1 MYLYSAAQDP
11 YVFPLGKD
19 QGVETSTVYNIYQD
33 TKGYVWFASE
43 TGLIQYDGNVSIQY
57 SHPDYDAGAGTGIR
71 EDVYGRIW
79 YTTFRGQIFYVENDT
94 LHCLAI
100 HKPSRFTPIGIT
112 KKYMFAFS
120 DTDLHIYDLKDL
132 RRVKT
137 IKSTSDYIQHTTS
150 DSAHFYYTQL
160 HSVFKVD
167 DDLQLSSVHLNA
179 RGSNSTYKVYSYG
192 GKIYVLLIREHVN
205 YLYVFDF
212 DFKLLSTQL
221 LPIEG
226 SINDLVFYHDELFII
241 GSKGLDIFSISK
253 EGIPEVSGSISM
265 FKHENVSSMIKDIQG
280 NYWISTLWG
289 GVNMI
294 PDIHNRRYQLP
305 GEIPICLTGNKNN
318 LWVSTHRGSIYTFDF
333 RSSTLRN
340 SYMNPRRDGIYFMHY
355 DSLSRMLMYSSKGFY
370 LLNTNTYRV
379 VDYNQYA
386 VKSIIRL
393 DDNYLLAGTSLELV
407 MMRSPV
413 SSTPISS
420 KWDSLFNSRRND
432 RSSVFSQL
440 THKVWIKSIAYD
452 QQSHTAYA
460 IEDNRLYRITP
471 NGIARVNVS
480 KRSIVFFDLCFHK
493 HELYVLSADG
503 EVYILIDGDLQ
514 LVPLLYQNKK
524 VSVLKMKSFPQGLL
538 FSTGNSLFLKSDGQ
552 QLQKIRIRSRDFTI
566 LDYYARG
573 KDIILSTHD
582 GIIKI
587 PFSISVKEEYV
598 PGFFIR
604 SLMANGNPISIE
616 GHQELSSDVD
626 EIEIHFSLLD
636 FSKRAHED
644 LFYQINSGV
653 WVQIPAGQSRL
664 IFPSLASGDYIIR
677 FRASDVVFPQFISF
691 TILKPLWRQ
700 PWFILILTLSIFLF
714 VYIYYRWQVGILRNQ
729 IQLLNDK
736 VQLEKDLGKMA
747 LTSIKSQMNPHFF
760 YNALNTIQAY
770 IFTNDKKNA
779 SGYLAKFS
787 TLTRMILDMSEKE
800 WVTLSEE
807 VNALSLYLELENMR
821 FTEKIQFEIKYND
834 LDTDGIRLPSM
845 LIQPYVEN
853 AVKHGLLH
861 KLKDRELKIVFY
873 VQLEVLYIRI
883 EDNGIGRQ
891 RAQEIRS
898 THSSGHASFSTKAN
912 ERRLDI
918 LNRMRNRKVSVEF
931 TDLRD
936 SNGHASGT
944 IVTLCIPIDIYGS

>member
-19 QGVETSTVYNIYQD
+19 QGVESSTVYNIYQD

-112 KKYMFAFS
+112 KKHLFAFS
-120 DTDLHIYDLKDL
+120 DTDLHIYDLKGL

-167 DDLQLSSVHLNA
+167 DDLQVSSIQLSS
-179 RGSNSTYKVYSYG
+179 RDISYTYKVYSYG
-192 GKIYVLLIREHVN
+192 GKIYVLSIHENVN
-205 YLYVFDF
+205 HLHVFDYT
-212 DFKLLSTQL
+212 FKLLSTHL

-226 SINDLVFYHDELFII
+226 SINDLVFYNYDLFII
-241 GSKGLDIFSISK
+241 GSKGLDIFSLNEEGFPLVSK
-253 EGIPEVSGSISM
+253 NVSI
-265 FKHENVSSMIKDIQG
+265 FKNENVSSMIKDIQG

-305 GEIPICLTGNKNN
+305 GELPICLTGNKNS
-318 LWVSTHRGSIYTFDF
+318 LWISTHRGSIYSFDF
-333 RSSTLRN
+333 MSSALRK
-340 SYMNPRRDGIYFMHY
+340 SYTNPRRDGIYFMHY

-370 LLNTNTYRV
+370 MLTTDNYRV
-379 VDYNQYA
+379 HAHNQYA

-393 DDNYLLAGTSLELV
+393 DDSYLLAGTSIELLMV
-407 MMRSPV
+407 RSPISLTQV
-413 SSTPISS
+413 SSD
-420 KWDSLFNSRRND
+420 WDSLFTSGRYNP
-432 RSSVFSQL
+432 SSMFSQL

-471 NGIARVNVS
+471 NGFDRVNVS
-480 KRSIVFFDLCFHK
+480 KRSIVFSDLCFHK

-524 VSVLKMKSFPQGLL
+524 VSVMKMKSFPQGLM
-538 FSTGNSLFLKSDGQ
+538 FSTGKSLFLKSDHH
-552 QLQKIRIRSRDFTI
+552 QLQKIRIRSRGFTI
-566 LDYYARG
+566 SDYYATEH
-573 KDIILSTHD
+573 DIILSTHG
-582 GIIKI
+582 GIIQI
-587 PFSISVKEEYV
+587 PFSVSVKEEYI
-598 PGFFIR
+598 PGFYIR
-604 SLMANGNPISIE
+604 SVLANGSPISFD
-616 GHQELSSDVD
+616 GKRALSSEVD

-636 FSKRAHED
+636 FSKRAHD
-644 LFYQINSGV
+644 DFFYQINSGV
-653 WVQIPAGQSRL
+653 WVQIPPGQSRL

-677 FRASDVVFPQFISF
+677 FRASDVIFPQSLSF
-691 TILKPLWRQ
+691 TILKPLWKQ
-700 PWFILILTLSIFLF
+700 LWFIFIFTIFILLV
-714 VYIYYRWQVGILRNQ
+714 VYLYYRWQVRILRNQ

-807 VNALSLYLELENMR
+807 INALSLYLELENMR
-821 FTEKIQFEIKYND
+821 FTEKIQFEIKHND

-861 KLKDRELKIVFY
+861 KLKDRKLKIVFY
-873 VQLEVLYIRI
+873 VQLEVLYIQI

-936 SNGHASGT
+936 SNGHGSGT